1 MKSAKSKRWSSPIS
15 AAKPSDKPPAA
26 SRETSTPFEIMYHKG
41 QLDRDPKFNAILHS
55 AGTRYF
61 SDWRQ
66 SGMEPISAMNYL
78 RASAGSSGG
87 SPGFMP
93 VTERQMIYRQ
103 SYRNA
108 RAAMGDK
115 YAAIVD
121 PIVLEGR
128 TSADMRQETG
138 YKARQYAS
146 VAVMERL
153 AAGLMCLARHYK
165 IVSW

>member
-1 MKSAKSKRWSSPIS
+1 VSKPRKKWVRDMRAA
-15 AAKPSDKPPAA
+15 AAKDKPPAA
-26 SRETSTPFEIMYHKG
+26 GRETRTPFEVMYYKG
-41 QLDRDPKFNAILHS
+41 QLDRDPRMNSILHS

-66 SGMEPISAMNYL
+66 SGMEPISAMAYD
-78 RASAGSSGG
+78 RVGGGSGG
-87 SPGFMP
+87 APGFMP

-103 SYRNA
+103 SWRNA
-108 RAAMGDK
+108 RASMQPRH
-115 YAAIVD
+115 AAVVD

-128 TSADMRQETG
+128 TSADMRAETG

-153 AAGLMCLARHYK
+153 ASGLMSLAIHYK
-165 IVSW
+165 IGAA